1 MDYDFSGKTALIT
14 GAASGMGF
22 LTSKCLME
30 MGANVVMLDV
40 DEEALKNKADEIS
53 ADCLV
58 CDVRKYDDIERA
70 AVYAKEKYG
79 SVDITV
85 SYAGGCPSRVRKAG
99 KPFNDLPID
108 VIDWGVEVNFRAP
121 LYMARAV
128 FNIMR
133 EQKRGVIINIASID
147 ALTGSG
153 AADYSAEKSGLY
165 GLTRSIALMGAADG
179 IRCCCVTP
187 GPVLTRPAMANMRT
201 PMGRAAEVQELV
213 DAVLFLCSDKASYI
227 TGENLTVDG
236 GRQCGANG
244 GY

>member
-1 MDYDFSGKTALIT
+1 MDYDFSGRTALIT

-22 LTSKCLME
+22 LTSKCLRE
-30 MGANVVMLDV
+30 SGANVVMLDV
-40 DEEALKNKADEIS
+40 DEKTLTEKADEIS
-53 ADCLV
+53 ADPLV
-58 CDVRKYDDIERA
+58 CDVRSYAEIEK
-70 AVYAKEKYG
+70 AVSYAKERYG
-79 SVDITV
+79 SVDITI
-85 SYAGGCPSRVRKAG
+85 SYAGGCPSRVLNAG
-99 KPFNDLPID
+99 KAFNDLPID
-108 VIDWGVEVNFRAP
+108 VLDWGVEVNFRAP

-133 EQKRGVIINIASID
+133 DQKRGVIINIASID

-165 GLTRSIALMGAADG
+165 GLTRSIALMGAKDG